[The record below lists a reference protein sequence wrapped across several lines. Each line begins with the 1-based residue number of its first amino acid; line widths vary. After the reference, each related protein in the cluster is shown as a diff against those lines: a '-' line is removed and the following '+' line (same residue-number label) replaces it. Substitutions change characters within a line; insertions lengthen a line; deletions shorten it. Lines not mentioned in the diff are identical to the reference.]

1 MAKGKKGKNS
11 LGNRNEENKERVAV
25 DVDVVN
31 NSCDEEKI
39 TLKQIR
45 NLFAEMFT
53 NMFKKHEEMITQIL
67 SENTKLVNE
76 RIEQLD
82 SKIKDLETSL

>member
-1 MAKGKKGKNS
+1 MAKGKKGNNS
-11 LGNRNEENKERVAV
+11 LGNRNEENGERVAV

-39 TLKQIR
+39 TR

-53 NMFKKHEEMITQIL
+53 NMFKKHE
-67 SENTKLVNE
+67 
-76 RIEQLD
+76 
-82 SKIKDLETSL
+82 